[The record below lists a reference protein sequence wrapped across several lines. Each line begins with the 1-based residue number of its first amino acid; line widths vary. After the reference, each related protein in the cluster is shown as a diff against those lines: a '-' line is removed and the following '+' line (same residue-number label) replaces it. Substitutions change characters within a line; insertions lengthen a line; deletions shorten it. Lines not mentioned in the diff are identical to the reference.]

1 VDANGTGGVSLSCLP
16 YLFEEQV
23 SEIWIPEGAY
33 QDPPVLIG
41 KGHKT
46 LEGNWIF
53 KRKIILRNPKNNR
66 TQELCILDDELSGE
80 ALSQMVGEAYE
91 TFLRDTSDRAPQRPP
106 TREERLQVGAALREI
121 REHATKRKESSAG
134 KIYF

>member
-1 VDANGTGGVSLSCLP
+1 M
-16 YLFEEQV
+16 
-23 SEIWIPEGAY
+23 SELWIPEGAY

-46 LEGNWIF
+46 LEGKWIF
-53 KRKIILRNPKNNR
+53 QRKITLRNPTNNR

-80 ALSQMVGEAYE
+80 ALEQMVGEAYE
-91 TFLRDTSDRAPQRPP
+91 NFLADTNHRSAQRPP
-106 TREERLQVGAALREI
+106 TREQRLQVGGALREI
-121 REHATKRKESSAG
+121 RAHALKREESSAG